1 MIGVSG
7 VDVRS
12 APGSRAGS
20 MNAILIK
27 LFATALTLSQVTTRP
42 DAVRTQFDPVKDGP
56 EVVRILRDGCA
67 HMRKS
72 FDIEDINLDEL
83 ITTAMEDPSA
93 VAGDN
98 APKILHGLDLNELNT
113 SYKQFCKGENPAN
126 SPFEAGAVIA
136 FYNNAVKDLPSAE
149 ALRDIKL
156 ASASVILDA
165 AGKPYSETFEP
176 NGRRLVV
183 PIEGVP
189 ELVQKA
195 FVAAED
201 KRFYQHH
208 GIDERGVIRAFVG
221 NLASPGRPA
230 GGSTI
235 TQQVVKNL
243 SVGDDVTYERK
254 IREMIVASRLERL
267 QAKPKIL
274 GLYLNGI
281 YLGRGAYGIEMAARS
296 WFGKSV
302 GQLTVPEAALL
313 AGLPKGPNYY
323 SPDKY
328 PDRARERRAY
338 VLTRMKE
345 DGAITEEQRDAAL
358 KSDLGIKP
366 PDTARRDSG
375 FYLVDH
381 LARESRTFA
390 GLESL
395 TNASY
400 TVHATVNAGLQS
412 AVEGAI
418 QEGLATY
425 ERGTGRARYEGPE
438 LNLSDA
444 VKRFEAAAPAP
455 EPLAEAPPAVPQP
468 KGVKG
473 KALPVP
479 KASAV
484 KPAWQRALETARAP
498 LYDLRWPLAVVL
510 QTGKNG
516 IRVGL
521 PDGRIASLEPGPA
534 RGKLHLY
541 DAVRV
546 RLREGKGSLRAD
558 LRVRPSVQG
567 AAIVLENRTGKILA
581 MTGGFSYPLSQL
593 NRVTQTVRQ
602 PGSTLKP
609 LTYLAAL
616 NAGLQPNTLVMD
628 APVTLPPIGGIGAS
642 WSPKNY
648 DGGGSG
654 ATTIR
659 RGLEFSKNLVT
670 ARLLEGGIAKSAP
683 QSLQRVCDIALEAQL
698 YAECERYYPFV
709 LGAQPVRMID
719 LASFYAAIANEG
731 ARPSA
736 YALESIERDGKP
748 VYARPAKAPVRI
760 GSADRVA
767 FYQLKTMLQGVTQH
781 GTAAALSGIS
791 AYVAGKTGTSENEN
805 DAWFAGFSNEITVVV
820 WAGYDNADG
829 VRRTLGRGQTGG
841 HVAVPIARAIFQAA
855 WANGV
860 PRTPLAP
867 PSPEA
872 KASIADLPIEP
883 RSGQRVAGGG
893 VIEHFRLKDGRV
905 ADTQYALVP
914 RETLYA
920 MRPDAEDGD
929 AFGAEDGADVAGDIL
944 GNMMGGGRRDGSDP
958 YGRDLRNAEPQ
969 YADPWGLRRDRRDE
983 ESPWPGRDRYG
994 QANPSPFGSSPFE
1007 DEQPRARQRRRDPD
1021 YLFGDDPRY

>member
-1 MIGVSG
+1 
-7 VDVRS
+7 
-12 APGSRAGS
+12 

-42 DAVRTQFDPVKDGP
+42 DAVRTQFDPATDGP

-98 APKILHGLDLNELNT
+98 APKILHGLDINELNT
-113 SYKQFCKGENPAN
+113 SYKQFCKGESPAN

-189 ELVQKA
+189 DLVRQA

-201 KRFYQHH
+201 KRFYTHH

-267 QAKPKIL
+267 QTKPKIL

-345 DGAITEEQRDAAL
+345 DGAITEDQMNAAL
-358 KSDLGIKP
+358 RSDLGIKP
-366 PDTARRDSG
+366 PDTARRESG

-418 QEGLATY
+418 QEGLSTY

-438 LNLSDA
+438 LNLADA
-444 VKRFEAAAPAP
+444 VKRFEAAAPVAEPAP
-455 EPLAEAPPAVPQP
+455 ETAPAVPLP

-473 KALPVP
+473 AKALPVA
-479 KASAV
+479 KAPAV
-484 KPAWQRALETARAP
+484 KPAWQRALESTRAP

-516 IRVGL
+516 IKVGL
-521 PDGRIASLEPGPA
+521 ADGRVASLDPGPA
-534 RGKLHLY
+534 RGRLQLY

-616 NAGLQPNTLVMD
+616 NAGMQPNTLVMD

-670 ARLLEGGIAKSAP
+670 ARLLEGGIAKNAP

-748 VYARPAKAPVRI
+748 VYARPPKAPVRI

-781 GTAAALSGIS
+781 GTAAALSGVS

-829 VRRTLGRGQTGG
+829 VRKTLGRGQTGG

-860 PRTPLAP
+860 ARTPLAP

-872 KASIADLPIEP
+872 KALIADLPIEP

-893 VIEHFRLKDGRV
+893 FIEHFRLKDGRV

-929 AFGAEDGADVAGDIL
+929 FGNSEDGADVAGDIL
-944 GNMMGGGRRDGSDP
+944 GNMMGEGRRDAYDP
-958 YGRDLRNAEPQ
+958 YGRESRSADPQ
-969 YADPWGLRRDRRDE
+969 YPDRRTDDPWGLRRDRRE
-983 ESPWPGRDRYG
+983 EERPWPGRDRYG
-994 QANPSPFGSSPFE
+994 QANPSPFGSPFE
-1007 DEQPRARQRRRDPD
+1007 DEPRPRQRRRDPD